1 MPANQIIWN
10 HFIFRF
16 AKEQRP
22 CHASYGN
29 LITGLESDFEII
41 RIKRFL
47 RSVVTL
53 LCLSFFQLRIVQY
66 IPLKIKHEENLIAC
80 LSSSRE
86 LIIFHTAKRLINH
99 SPLRNTIIGI
109 HIGLHNALATNTFS
123 HHFASWLKPFNMN
136 FKKLLQAFFFII
148 KKARFVRI
156 MNVTENKPTAQRV
169 RQNNVISYRNV
180 ALHVNTNRADKIC
193 VISVGQCS
201 GSQHG

>member
-66 IPLKIKHEENLIAC
+66 IPLKIKHEENFIAC

-136 FKKLLQAFFFII
+136 FKKLLQAFFFLLL
-148 KKARFVRI
+148 R
-156 MNVTENKPTAQRV
+156 KPD
-169 RQNNVISYRNV
+169 
-180 ALHVNTNRADKIC
+180 LFE
-193 VISVGQCS
+193 
-201 GSQHG
+201 

>member
-66 IPLKIKHEENLIAC
+66 IPLKIKHEENFIAC

-156 MNVTENKPTAQRV
+156 MNVTENKPTAQCV
-169 RQNNVISYRNV
+169 RQNNVISYKNV
-180 ALHVNTNRADKIC
+180 ALHVNTNRADKIG